1 MSVIKNATATD
12 VFHFYSPTGSVLQ
25 QGLYHQNT
33 QIHDFHRITYGE
45 DFHSFFFKDWGIW
58 RGGMRKDEEDGEGGW
73 RRNEKDGLDTETDME
88 ENGEEKE
95 IKQTLRR
102 VKKII

>member
-1 MSVIKNATATD
+1 
-12 VFHFYSPTGSVLQ
+12 
-25 QGLYHQNT
+25 
-33 QIHDFHRITYGE
+33 
-45 DFHSFFFKDWGIW
+45 
-58 RGGMRKDEEDGEGGW
+58 MRKDEEDGEGGW

>member
-1 MSVIKNATATD
+1 MT
-12 VFHFYSPTGSVLQ
+12 
-25 QGLYHQNT
+25 
-33 QIHDFHRITYGE
+33 
-45 DFHSFFFKDWGIW
+45 FFFKDWGIW